1 MIPEKVEEYPVGDS
15 YTTEREKIPDYRRAD
30 PEPENKNGIVTKEDT
45 YVKYYYERIQSG
57 KVVTKHV
64 DKETGK
70 EILHP
75 DEETGEYV
83 PYGEEQEGYVGDRY
97 TTEPEE
103 IPYYNLVEELL
114 PSNREGVFGE
124 EDKEVIYYYVK
135 QTFNFRVDKTITK
148 ATVNGKEQKVQD
160 GKLIKLEVVGSKMKS
175 TEVVITYNIRVENT
189 GGIAGSTTVVE
200 KLPNHFTI
208 GKEAYNEWTKN
219 EDGNLEAEVS
229 LEPGETKEFT
239 IELTWKKGSENFGRE
254 INTAE
259 LKEFKNDARYEDKNK
274 EDNISEAEVVMGIKT
289 GAQIYIFFMMHSVV
303 ILIAI
308 AEVIAYIYKNK

>member
-1 MIPEKVEEYPVGDS
+1 
-15 YTTEREKIPDYRRAD
+15 
-30 PEPENKNGIVTKEDT
+30 
-45 YVKYYYERIQSG
+45 
-57 KVVTKHV
+57 
-64 DKETGK
+64 
-70 EILHP
+70 
-75 DEETGEYV
+75 
-83 PYGEEQEGYVGDRY
+83 
-97 TTEPEE
+97 
-103 IPYYNLVEELL
+103 
-114 PSNREGVFGE
+114 
-124 EDKEVIYYYVK
+124 
-135 QTFNFRVDKTITK
+135 
-148 ATVNGKEQKVQD
+148 
-160 GKLIKLEVVGSKMKS
+160 MKS
-175 TEVVITYNIRVENT
+175 TEVVITYKIRVENT
-189 GGIAGSTTVVE
+189 GEIAGSTTVVE

-259 LKEFKNDARYEDKNK
+259 IKGFENEAHYEDKNK

-308 AEVIAYIYKNK
+308 AEVIAYVYKNK